1 MQSFGPKSN
10 DSILFFNYSDDV
22 MCSPVIGEKDT
33 LFVTDSILQEVY
45 ITFEMEAKLNVFFSF
60 FDEYYQNV
68 SFGSADSIIIVSIF
82 DPSIKLFSV
91 SKKGITILDKSVE
104 ILVLDSSTIS
114 YRYLLLKDDL
124 KYEEKYTVKASNYSF
139 VKVYHNIFP
148 CE

>member
-1 MQSFGPKSN
+1 
-10 DSILFFNYSDDV
+10 